1 MKQHTIRQDRMQE
14 YLDVKFYIKASLSRT
29 VHRTEGSYTKDLT
42 ILGVDL
48 AKVAII
54 DNSPQVFRF
63 QVNNGI
69 PIKSWFNNPTD
80 TELILLLPFLETILV
95 NADDIRP
102 IIAMTFGNK
111 FGHLADHKS

>member
-1 MKQHTIRQDRMQE
+1 MKVAFGTARGQDGMQE
-14 YLDVKFYIKASLSRT
+14 YLDVTCYIKASLSRT

-54 DNSPQVFRF
+54 DNSTQVFRF

-69 PIKSWFNNPTD
+69 PINSWFNDPTD
-80 TELILLLPFLETILV
+80 TELIYYCHFWRQYWLMPITYGPSLL
-95 NADDIRP
+95 
-102 IIAMTFGNK
+102 
-111 FGHLADHKS
+111 